1 MKNSRFALKIIAAVL
16 VVITGAGC
24 LLSAAGVFFMLN
36 HDLLDKE
43 YDRSADAIERI
54 LDANVEKNL
63 AAALVQSY
71 IDGRGGSIQD
81 WTGSMTEYG
90 DMEIR
95 ITRLP
100 YDYDKTDAGEV
111 LYDSSESFDES
122 RAEGSFEAHI
132 NEEID
137 YDVGYGAFTY
147 HPYTYLP
154 YYYGEE
160 SENDFDGE
168 EAPTEGNIAEPAT
181 EAVTSPPKNV
191 SVSEPELAATAE
203 IITNA
208 PEKASAVLNVKM
220 PSYPVEDISAIIRDD
235 ATHADNVSAAEF
247 TTRLAARPDGSDDIN
262 KTDVIR
268 ADYYLSDTRSGLFSQ
283 ADTMARIIYNV
294 RRFAIPAF
302 AVSAVCLIISLVLLA
317 FALPAVSMKIN
328 KLPFIINVGATG
340 GAAFGC
346 GAAIM
351 FVVLDGILNRVDR
364 RTLPLLLAGLAVI
377 ALAAGVMLCLA
388 FCDVVRK
395 IKTRT
400 FIKTTVTYRILKL
413 IKRFYDRLDGNTP
426 LLIVVAVAEAALT
439 LAEIIVLWLSEPR
452 RGEFVALCFIVYKLL
467 EITFIFWLAIQ
478 ATGIRSGAKR
488 VAAGDY
494 SKPIDTSKMLPA
506 MRAHARDINR
516 IRDGLST
523 AVAQSVKA
531 ERMRAELI
539 TNVSHDLK
547 TPLTSIINYSDL
559 LSKKDLGDPE
569 AEEYVNAISRQSDKL
584 KKLVTDL
591 VDASKASSGNVDIKP
606 ERVSATVLVS
616 QAAGEYD
623 EKFRSRNLTLII
635 NKPEEEVYMLA
646 DSRYIW
652 RVTDNLMSN
661 IAKYAMPCTRV
672 YLDVGQKGDR
682 VNITFKNVSEQ
693 QLNIP
698 VDELTERF
706 TRGDSS
712 RSMEG
717 SGLGLSI
724 ADNLTRLMGGKLT
737 LTINGDLF
745 TANVDLPGAAEQP
758 Q

>member
-1 MKNSRFALKIIAAVL
+1 MNKSRSALKIIAFILA
-16 VVITGAGC
+16 VITGAGC
-24 LLSAAGVFFMLN
+24 LLSAAGVLFMLDN
-36 HDLLDKE
+36 DLFDKE

-63 AAALVQSY
+63 AAALVGAY
-71 IDGRGGSIQD
+71 ITGLGGSVQNWAD
-81 WTGSMTEYG
+81 SMSEYG

-95 ITRLP
+95 LTRLP
-100 YDYDKTDAGEV
+100 FDYDKTDTGEV
-111 LYDSSESFDES
+111 LYVSSESFDES

-132 NEEID
+132 NEEIE
-137 YDVGYGAFTY
+137 YSNGFRAFTY
-147 HPYTYLP
+147 HPYSYRS

-160 SENDFDGE
+160 SEYDGE
-168 EAPTEGNIAEPAT
+168 EAPTEGSAAEPETETAT
-181 EAVTSPPKNV
+181 SLPENV
-191 SVSEPELAATAE
+191 SVSEPASAAAE
-203 IITNA
+203 TVTNA
-208 PEKASAVLNVKM
+208 PEKASAALKVKM
-220 PSYPVEDISAIIRDD
+220 PSYPAEEISAVIGED
-235 ATHADNVSAAEF
+235 ATQADDVSAAEF

-268 ADYYLSDTRSGLFSQ
+268 ADYYLSDTRSGLFAQ
-283 ADTMARIIYNV
+283 ADTMARNIYNV

-328 KLPFIINVGATG
+328 KLPFILTVGATG

-346 GAAIM
+346 GTAIM

-377 ALAAGVMLCLA
+377 AIAAGVMLCLA

-400 FIKTTVTYRILKL
+400 FIKTTITYRILKL
-413 IKRFYDRLDGNTP
+413 IKRFYDRLNGNTP
-426 LLIVVAVAEAALT
+426 LLIVVAIAEAVLT

-452 RGEFVALCFIVYKLL
+452 RGAFVALCFIIYKLL
-467 EITFIFWLAIQ
+467 EIAFIFWLAIQ
-478 ATGIRSGAKR
+478 ATEIRNGAKR

-569 AEEYVNAISRQSDKL
+569 AEEYVSAISRQSDKL

-591 VDASKASSGNVDIKP
+591 VDASKASSGNVDINP

-635 NKPEEEVYMLA
+635 NKPDEEVFMLA

-672 YLDVGQKGDR
+672 YLDVEQNGDR

-745 TANVDLPGAAEQP
+745 SANVELPGAAEQP

>member
-1 MKNSRFALKIIAAVL
+1 MNQSRSALKIIAFILA
-16 VVITGAGC
+16 VITGAGC
-24 LLSAAGVFFMLN
+24 LLSAAGVLFMLDN
-36 HDLLDKE
+36 DLFDKE

-63 AAALVQSY
+63 AAALVGAY
-71 IDGRGGSIQD
+71 ITGLGGSVQNWAD
-81 WTGSMTEYG
+81 SMSEYG

-95 ITRLP
+95 LTRLP
-100 YDYDKTDAGEV
+100 FDYDKDDTGEV
-111 LYDSSESFDES
+111 LYVSSESFDES

-132 NEEID
+132 NEEIE
-137 YDVGYGAFTY
+137 YSVGFSAFTH
-147 HPYTYLP
+147 HPYSYRS

-160 SENDFDGE
+160 SEYDGE
-168 EAPTEGNIAEPAT
+168 EAPTEGSAAEPETEPAT
-181 EAVTSPPKNV
+181 SLPENV
-191 SVSEPELAATAE
+191 SVSEPASAAAE
-203 IITNA
+203 TVTNA
-208 PEKASAVLNVKM
+208 PEKASAALKVKM
-220 PSYPVEDISAIIRDD
+220 PSYPAEEISAVIGEDATQADD
-235 ATHADNVSAAEF
+235 ASAAEF

-268 ADYYLSDTRSGLFSQ
+268 AVYYLSDTRSGLFAQ
-283 ADTMARIIYNV
+283 ADTMARNIYNV

-317 FALPAVSMKIN
+317 FALPAQSMKIN
-328 KLPFIINVGATG
+328 KLPFILTVGATG

-346 GAAIM
+346 GTAIM

-400 FIKTTVTYRILKL
+400 FIKTTITYRILEL
-413 IKRFYDRLDGNTP
+413 IKRFYDRLNGNTP

-439 LAEIIVLWLSEPR
+439 LAEIIALWLSEPR
-452 RGEFVALCFIVYKLL
+452 RGAFVALCFIVYKLL

-478 ATGIRSGAKR
+478 ATEIRNGAKR

-559 LSKKDLGDPE
+559 LSKKELGDPE
-569 AEEYVNAISRQSDKL
+569 AEEYADAISRQSDKL

-591 VDASKASSGNVDIKP
+591 VDASKASSGNVDINP

-635 NKPEEEVYMLA
+635 NKPDEEVFMLA

-672 YLDVGQKGDR
+672 YLDVARAGDR
-682 VNITFKNVSEQ
+682 VNITFKNISEQ

-698 VDELTERF
+698 ADELTERF

-712 RSMEG
+712 RSQEG

-724 ADNLTRLMGGKLT
+724 AENLTRLMGGTLK

-745 TANVDLPGAAEQP
+745 TANVELPGA
-758 Q
+758 

>member
-1 MKNSRFALKIIAAVL
+1 
-16 VVITGAGC
+16 
-24 LLSAAGVFFMLN
+24 
-36 HDLLDKE
+36 
-43 YDRSADAIERI
+43 
-54 LDANVEKNL
+54 
-63 AAALVQSY
+63 
-71 IDGRGGSIQD
+71 
-81 WTGSMTEYG
+81 
-90 DMEIR
+90 
-95 ITRLP
+95 
-100 YDYDKTDAGEV
+100 
-111 LYDSSESFDES
+111 
-122 RAEGSFEAHI
+122 
-132 NEEID
+132 
-137 YDVGYGAFTY
+137 
-147 HPYTYLP
+147 
-154 YYYGEE
+154 
-160 SENDFDGE
+160 
-168 EAPTEGNIAEPAT
+168 
-181 EAVTSPPKNV
+181 
-191 SVSEPELAATAE
+191 
-203 IITNA
+203 
-208 PEKASAVLNVKM
+208 EKASAVLKVKM
-220 PSYPVEDISAIIRDD
+220 PSYPVESFSAVVGED
-235 ATHADNVSAAEF
+235 ATAADDGPAAAEF
-247 TTRLAARPDGSDDIN
+247 TTALAPRPDGREDLN

-268 ADYYLSDTRSGLFSQ
+268 ADYYLSDTRSGLFAQ
-283 ADTMARIIYNV
+283 AETMAQIIYNV
-294 RRFAIPAF
+294 RRFAIPVL

-328 KLPFIINVGATG
+328 KLPFILTAGVTG

-364 RTLPLLLAGLAVI
+364 RTLPLLLAGLAFL

-400 FIKTTVTYRILKL
+400 FIKTTITYRILKL
-413 IKRFYDRLDGNTP
+413 IKRFYDRLNGNTP
-426 LLIVVAVAEAALT
+426 LLIVVAIAEAALT

-452 RGEFVALCFIVYKLL
+452 RGAFVALCFIIYKLL
-467 EITFIFWLAIQ
+467 EIAFIFWLAIQ
-478 ATGIRSGAKR
+478 ATEIRNGAKR

-559 LSKKDLGDPE
+559 LSKKELGDPE
-569 AEEYVNAISRQSDKL
+569 AEEYVDAISRQSDKL

-591 VDASKASSGNVDIKP
+591 VDASKASSGNVDINP

-635 NKPEEEVYMLA
+635 NKPDEEVFMLA

-745 TANVDLPGAAEQP
+745 TANVELPGAAEQP

>member
-24 LLSAAGVFFMLN
+24 LLSAAGVLFMLDN
-36 HDLLDKE
+36 DLFDKE

-54 LDANVEKNL
+54 LDSNVEKNL
-63 AAALVQSY
+63 AAALVGAY
-71 IDGRGGSIQD
+71 ITDLGGSVQN
-81 WTGSMTEYG
+81 WAGSMTEYG

-95 ITRLP
+95 LTRLP
-100 YDYDKTDAGEV
+100 FDYDNADTGEV
-111 LYDSSESFDES
+111 VYVSSESFDES

-132 NEEID
+132 NEEIE
-137 YDVGYGAFTY
+137 YSIGFSAFTY
-147 HPYTYLP
+147 HPYSYLS

-160 SENDFDGE
+160 SEYDGE
-168 EAPTEGNIAEPAT
+168 EAPTEGTAAEYAAETTTALP
-181 EAVTSPPKNV
+181 EDV
-191 SVSEPELAATAE
+191 SVSGPASAAAAE
-203 IITNA
+203 TVTNA
-208 PEKASAVLNVKM
+208 PEKASAALMEKM
-220 PSYPVEDISAIIRDD
+220 PSYPVEEISAVIGDD
-235 ATHADNVSAAEF
+235 ATHADDVPTAAEF

-400 FIKTTVTYRILKL
+400 FIKTTVSYRILKL

-559 LSKKDLGDPE
+559 LSKKELGDPE
-569 AEEYVNAISRQSDKL
+569 AEEYVDAISRQSDKL

-745 TANVDLPGAAEQP
+745 TADVELPGAAEQP